1 MSLSTSH
8 GVSLFSDERC
18 AICDQGLVVAPADP
32 AGVSYLDD
40 VELRCSHHFHWTC
53 YGEWEEEDKSRRGAC
68 PLCGEGALDEG
79 GRLIVIVR
87 NEGGSTEGFDLGEAL
102 DEEMEMEAHPQR
114 KRERAFLDMIAS
126 KDYETALGLLTTYG
140 DDESREPPVDVN
152 CLHGEDAEPRVVRG
166 KTALH
171 VCAMRDDVEGIRWLL
186 RFGADRTVTDEQGR
200 TPLGYA
206 ERLGLTRAIDALSD

>member
-1 MSLSTSH
+1 MARAIQSFMSLSTSH

-87 NEGGSTEGFDLGEAL
+87 NEGGSTE
-102 DEEMEMEAHPQR
+102 
-114 KRERAFLDMIAS
+114 
-126 KDYETALGLLTTYG
+126 
-140 DDESREPPVDVN
+140 
-152 CLHGEDAEPRVVRG
+152 
-166 KTALH
+166 
-171 VCAMRDDVEGIRWLL
+171 
-186 RFGADRTVTDEQGR
+186 
-200 TPLGYA
+200 
-206 ERLGLTRAIDALSD
+206 